1 MPQSPGLA
9 LPRGQHAAL
18 APPRPRAPA
27 GPTAAGVGQAGQGPQ
42 RETLQLLLPHAAQPL
57 LLPAPQPVQGTGAV
71 QAVPR
76 QHSEEGTRGSGRASA
91 GPRGG
96 GAVRQQRGRPEG
108 KGRGCRRPCHPCHLL
123 VRGLERQCRKS
134 EGGAAQGDRP
144 GDLEGRT
151 LPPEC
156 PRGLLSTEQHVSRAR
171 AAGSPGPLNHT
182 RNWSSR
188 PAAQPTPP
196 RPRPAAPSRV
206 GPQRCLG
213 GGSQVRG
220 DPVRL
225 PDKRSPRPPLV
236 LHGPVTQCHSHAH
249 TGSHTHTP
257 TRARTLTRSHA
268 HTGSHA
274 RCSQAHTH
282 VARAPR
288 APHSQLLQGEAL
300 DGFPGQRLQGVGGQV
315 PAGAGQQ
322 TDPVSDPL

>member
-18 APPRPRAPA
+18 APPRPRPGPRAPA

-76 QHSEEGTRGSGRASA
+76 QHSEEGTRGSGRA
-91 GPRGG
+91 RH
-96 GAVRQQRGRPEG
+96 PEG

-123 VRGLERQCRKS
+123 VRSLERQCRKS

-188 PAAQPTPP
+188 PAAQPTSRTPQASGP
-196 RPRPAAPSRV
+196 LKGGPAAQPGWRLTGTWRPRPAPGQTESPAPPSSTWTCDTVSLTR
-206 GPQRCLG
+206 PH
-213 GGSQVRG
+213 
-220 DPVRL
+220 RL
-225 PDKRSPRPPLV
+225 
-236 LHGPVTQCHSHAH
+236 THSHAH
-249 TGSHTHTP
+249 TGSHTHTLARP
-257 TRARTLTRSHA
+257 HGLARTLL
-268 HTGSHA
+268 TGSHPCRSCPA
-274 RCSQAHTH
+274 R
-282 VARAPR
+282 P
-288 APHSQLLQGEAL
+288 AL
-300 DGFPGQRLQGVGGQV
+300 TA
-315 PAGAGQQ
+315 PAGGGPGRFSRTATPGRWR
-322 TDPVSDPL
+322 TGSCGSRAADRPCE

>member
-1 MPQSPGLA
+1 MTWREEHCPRSAPEACCPPSSTSHVPGQRAAPGLSTTHGIGHPG
-9 LPRGQHAAL
+9 L
-18 APPRPRAPA
+18 RPS
-27 GPTAAGVGQAGQGPQ
+27 
-42 RETLQLLLPHAAQPL
+42 PH
-57 LLPAPQPVQGTGAV
+57 PV
-71 QAVPR
+71 
-76 QHSEEGTRGSGRASA
+76 
-91 GPRGG
+91 
-96 GAVRQQRGRPEG
+96 
-108 KGRGCRRPCHPCHLL
+108 
-123 VRGLERQCRKS
+123 
-134 EGGAAQGDRP
+134 
-144 GDLEGRT
+144 
-151 LPPEC
+151 
-156 PRGLLSTEQHVSRAR
+156 
-171 AAGSPGPLNHT
+171 
-182 RNWSSR
+182 
-188 PAAQPTPP
+188 

-206 GPQRCLG
+206 GPHCSLG